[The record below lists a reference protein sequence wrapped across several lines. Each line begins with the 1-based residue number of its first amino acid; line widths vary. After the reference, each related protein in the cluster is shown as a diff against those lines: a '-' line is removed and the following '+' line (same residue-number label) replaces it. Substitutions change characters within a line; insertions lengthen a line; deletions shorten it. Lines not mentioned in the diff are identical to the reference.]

1 MKINETQIFIN
12 MFVHYPETYN
22 ANTISNNFI
31 KCINDSNVFKFINN
45 PKCYIMIHSAPHS
58 EEELI
63 KVEFNIDRNNDVFTN
78 TEELTKVSKNFVNN
92 YFNNQI
98 KVLSIEFKCF

>member
-31 KCINDSNVFKFINN
+31 KCINDSNVFKFSNN
-45 PKCYIMIHSAPHS
+45 PKCHVIINSAPHS

-63 KVEFNIDRNNDVFTN
+63 KVEFNIGSNSDVLNNK
-78 TEELTKVSKNFVNN
+78 EEVTKVLKNFVNN
-92 YFNNQI
+92 YFNNQF
-98 KVLSIEFKCF
+98 KVLSIEFICL

>member
-31 KCINDSNVFKFINN
+31 IFLG
-45 PKCYIMIHSAPHS
+45 Y
-58 EEELI
+58 
-63 KVEFNIDRNNDVFTN
+63 
-78 TEELTKVSKNFVNN
+78 
-92 YFNNQI
+92 
-98 KVLSIEFKCF
+98 